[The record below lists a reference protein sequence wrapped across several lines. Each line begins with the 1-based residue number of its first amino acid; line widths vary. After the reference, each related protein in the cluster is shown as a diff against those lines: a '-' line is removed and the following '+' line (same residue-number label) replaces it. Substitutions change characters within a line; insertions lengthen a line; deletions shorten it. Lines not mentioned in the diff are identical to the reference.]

1 MTAPE
6 RSFARIETTLKAYA
20 RRLPAGRF
28 TPLFRGVQTAAP
40 ALTEAAQA
48 GLPDGL
54 GQFLRSMDEKLDS
67 ILALL
72 SQQNLQEDFPITA
85 QVHDISGAGV
95 RFSSPDRFELGQA
108 VEMVIVLGG
117 QPQTLA
123 GAMAI
128 MGSLEAEH
136 LGQTVWA
143 LGFQEMRDAE
153 REKIIQYVVARQREE
168 LRERHLA
175 PSS

>member
-20 RRLPAGRF
+20 RRLPAGIF
-28 TPLFRGVQTAAP
+28 APLFRGVQTAAP

-54 GQFLRSMDEKLDS
+54 GQYLQSMNEKLDS

-72 SQQNLQEDFPITA
+72 NQQSLQEDFPA
-85 QVHDISGAGV
+85 AVLVHDISGAGV
-95 RFSSPDRFELGQA
+95 RFSSPDRFEVGQA

-117 QPQTLA
+117 QPQALA
-123 GAMAI
+123 GAMGVI
-128 MGSLEAEH
+128 LREEEH